1 MPVAS
6 RGPTYPTIPHIALP
20 SSAVAG
26 AETLHPALDEREGRP
41 AHGERA
47 RRHVPP
53 HRRAGGDVH
62 VVRHRYR
69 GDELRVAAD
78 EHPRADAREM
88 LLEAVV
94 VARYG
99 ASADVA
105 VGADLAVAQIGEVI
119 GLRAGAQH
127 RLLGLDEVAD
137 VHALAEPRP
146 RPQPGERA
154 DDRAGTHLG
163 LLPPAAEEQ
172 VDAVGERGVHE
183 PRGAVE
189 AAATSDAAP

>member
-6 RGPTYPTIPHIALP
+6 RGPTYPTIPHMALP
-20 SSAVAG
+20 SSALAG
-26 AETLHPALDEREGRP
+26 AEALHPALDEREGRA

-47 RRHVPP
+47 CRHVLR

-99 ASADVA
+99 AGADVA
-105 VGADLAVAQIGEVI
+105 VGADLAVAEIGGGI
-119 GLRAGAQH
+119 GFCAAAQH
-127 RLLGLDEVAD
+127 PLFGLDEVPD
-137 VHALAEPRP
+137 VPALADPRA
-146 RPQPGERA
+146 RPQPGERT
-154 DDRAGTHLG
+154 DDRAGADLG
-163 LLPPAAEEQ
+163 LMHA
-172 VDAVGERGVHE
+172 
-183 PRGAVE
+183 
-189 AAATSDAAP
+189 